1 MLEPIDQP
9 VVWNFRAHFPRE
21 TKLKWQLAPR
31 LAQRSQTRL
40 IATQPP
46 TTLHT
51 LHTLPM
57 SVTGP
62 APTGALET
70 IEPQAALEERTLVA
84 VETGVWTGSSSSTG
98 DSAGKQPVCVCVCVC
113 VCV

>member
-9 VVWNFRAHFPRE
+9 VVWNFRAHFPTE

-40 IATQPP
+40 IAMQPP

-51 LHTLPM
+51 TVFTHCQCLLLARLPRE
-57 SVTGP
+57 
-62 APTGALET
+62 LWK
-70 IEPQAALEERTLVA
+70 L
-84 VETGVWTGSSSSTG
+84 
-98 DSAGKQPVCVCVCVC
+98 
-113 VCV
+113 